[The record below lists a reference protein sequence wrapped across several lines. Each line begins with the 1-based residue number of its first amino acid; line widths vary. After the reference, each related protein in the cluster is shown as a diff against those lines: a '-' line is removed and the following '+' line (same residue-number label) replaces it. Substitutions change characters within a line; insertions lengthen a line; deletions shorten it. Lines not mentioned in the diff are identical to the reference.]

1 MRCKILESIWLIWGS
16 SSAGRLARQK
26 RILENS
32 LPTVLGVAYVEEDD
46 EGEFEGWKEE
56 RVAVQVGV
64 ARLMFHELIHG

>member
-32 LPTVLGVAYVEEDD
+32 FPTVLGVAHVEEDD

-56 RVAVQVGV
+56 IVAVQVGRSASHV
-64 ARLMFHELIHG
+64 S